1 MSSLVVDG
9 LRLAVRIGGDGPPI
23 LLLHGF
29 TGRGSDWARFLPAL
43 RRRHRTIVVD
53 LPGHGR
59 SGTPPDPARHGLE
72 RTAADLAALLRTLDA
87 VPAAVLGYSMGAR
100 VALRL
105 ALDHPLVVER
115 LVLESPSAGIA
126 DPAERARRR
135 VRDEALG
142 RLVEQDGISAF
153 VDAWEAQ
160 PLFASQAGLSPAVRA
175 DLRRRRLG
183 NRPAGLAASLRWAG
197 QGTMTPLHE
206 RLGEIRVPA
215 LVIAGGL
222 DPAGLARA
230 AAIAAAIHGARLA
243 TVDEA
248 GHAPHLERP
257 EAFRR
262 LIVGFLDGAPGSN
275 ASPAPARAPA
285 PVPASAL
292 APIPAA
298 APASPA
304 PKRRR
309 PQ

>member
-9 LRLAVRIGGDGPPI
+9 LRLAFRIGGDGPPI

-59 SGTPPDPARHGLE
+59 SGAPPDPARHGLE
-72 RTAADLAALLRTLDA
+72 PTAADLAALLRTLDA

-135 VRDEALG
+135 ARDEALA
-142 RLVEQDGISAF
+142 RLVEQDGIGAF

-160 PLFASQAGLSPAVRA
+160 PLFASQAGLSPSVRA
-175 DLRRRRLG
+175 DLRRRRLA

-197 QGTMTPLHE
+197 QGTMTPVHE
-206 RLGEIRVPA
+206 RLGEISVPA
-215 LVIAGGL
+215 LVIAGVL

-230 AAIAAAIHGARLA
+230 TAIAAAIHGARLA
-243 TVDEA
+243 TIDEA

-262 LIVGFLDGAPGSN
+262 LIVGFLDGTPGSS

-285 PVPASAL
+285 PAPAL

-298 APASPA
+298 APAVPA